1 MGSRNKET
9 RNKDEGSLDR
19 SRFED
24 IEDVVDLTHC
34 LNSASAQQSISSPE
48 TSKWKCSSDEESDS
62 SSGDEAFRVTEYYK
76 AKPKLPVYTK
86 KTEVLGPLRVVKL
99 LRSVG
104 TSLPISVACIQ

>member
-1 MGSRNKET
+1 LLHSG
-9 RNKDEGSLDR
+9 
-19 SRFED
+19 D
-24 IEDVVDLTHC
+24 IVAKIQDVVDLTGSQSPT
-34 LNSASAQQSISSPE
+34 SADQQMPSPK

-62 SSGDEAFRVTEYYK
+62 SSGHEAFRVTEYYK